1 MQFNQIL
8 PLIRLKLA
16 GIIMFGLLV
25 AAFSFLALVVKEK
38 NFKVNTAYLIVQ
50 NQGLNEDYYTLS
62 KSAEYVG
69 KVLGE
74 GIYSELFI
82 DEVLKTGKVNP
93 EFLPFDKKEK
103 MKEWGKNVEVRRNPD
118 LGIMSIEVFDNGQ
131 GQALAVSNAISE
143 VLISKNS
150 QFLGEGKNIS
160 IKIISGPILEKN
172 PSIENISATVMGG
185 FVLGIMFS
193 ALWIISKEERRMR
206 RIFSVNTA
214 KRAENDGAEEYMESL
229 NYIK

>member
-118 LGIMSIEVFDNGQ
+118 LGIMSIEVFT
-131 GQALAVSNAISE
+131 L
-143 VLISKNS
+143 
-150 QFLGEGKNIS
+150 
-160 IKIISGPILEKN
+160 
-172 PSIENISATVMGG
+172 
-185 FVLGIMFS
+185 
-193 ALWIISKEERRMR
+193 
-206 RIFSVNTA
+206 
-214 KRAENDGAEEYMESL
+214 
-229 NYIK
+229 